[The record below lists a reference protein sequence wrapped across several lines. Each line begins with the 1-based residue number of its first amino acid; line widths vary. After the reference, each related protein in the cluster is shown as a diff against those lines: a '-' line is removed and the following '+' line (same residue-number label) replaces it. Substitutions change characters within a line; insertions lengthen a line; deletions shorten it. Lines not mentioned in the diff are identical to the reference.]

1 MTGEPNL
8 ISNQMYTLAQQA
20 VQAGHANVQMA
31 VENERLRH
39 RLNQRQA
46 TEDAYSQVQPHQGA
60 TLVLDRTGRWVE
72 LLNRE
77 VEWAGYYVPQPPSE
91 QRPFYAIQLKEIDR
105 VLCLSEQEFIN
116 DKVLIQR
123 IQELPGVEVKFRQ
136 SQRTTAFLLRKAFKP
151 LPYNLP
157 FYGGW
162 LLSQEE
168 DLDFKVFPTLS
179 THRAGDEFCDVVPLP
194 ALELPIHAVRE
205 WKRMGAIVADAN
217 VRWLLQLWFHGAV
230 LTTLLE
236 HMGYPIP
243 LALCLCTTGNA
254 WPSWLRG
261 FFQWFGDPA
270 LSLDMLP
277 VEFRRGLLYR
287 RDQPLLVVDSRQNA
301 YAPQNSELLERAL
314 TSRTVPWGKDSGL
327 TLKALPVIISPAAT
341 SLSCSPRTITLDL
354 VPEQLNLSKDTH
366 FSEWSSAMFQ
376 YLNWFIRYTKNTQ
389 LHLRK
394 LLKSYVSRAE
404 NDLESPLDAD
414 CARTLGILLALD
426 DHIHHFAVSIGASG
440 EEAEKNGKER
450 WLRWLL
456 EQTTWKTSDSYG
468 LADRFL
474 SIARS
479 HLSSGFLE
487 ACPVEYE
494 KLPSSDAVVFFDKDS
509 LFFTRGAFDQVCGQL
524 DQSQRVILSVLRD
537 TDILCGK
544 PINGTT
550 AMTRIRI
557 YNVYGC
563 SQSVSGYKF
572 RRDVFDRLGDPL
584 ILGEEE
590 VR

>member
-8 ISNQMYTLAQQA
+8 ISSQMYTLAQQA

-46 TEDAYSQVQPHQGA
+46 TEDAYSQVQPHQGT

-105 VLCLSEQEFIN
+105 VLCLSEQEFMN

-123 IQELPGVEVKFRQ
+123 IQELPGVEVKLRQ

-162 LLSQEE
+162 LLSQGE
-168 DLDFKVFPTLS
+168 DFDFQVFPTLS

-270 LSLDMLP
+270 LA
-277 VEFRRGLLYR
+277 E
-287 RDQPLLVVDSRQNA
+287 Q
-301 YAPQNSELLERAL
+301 
-314 TSRTVPWGKDSGL
+314 
-327 TLKALPVIISPAAT
+327 
-341 SLSCSPRTITLDL
+341 RTIWKVHWTQTAPGPLA
-354 VPEQLNLSKDTH
+354 
-366 FSEWSSAMFQ
+366 SSWHWMTIF
-376 YLNWFIRYTKNTQ
+376 T
-389 LHLRK
+389 
-394 LLKSYVSRAE
+394 
-404 NDLESPLDAD
+404 
-414 CARTLGILLALD
+414 ILLFLLGQAERRLKKTEKSGGFGGCWNRQHGKRAIAMD
-426 DHIHHFAVSIGASG
+426 LRTDSCPLHGHI
-440 EEAEKNGKER
+440 
-450 WLRWLL
+450 
-456 EQTTWKTSDSYG
+456 
-468 LADRFL
+468 
-474 SIARS
+474 
-479 HLSSGFLE
+479 
-487 ACPVEYE
+487 
-494 KLPSSDAVVFFDKDS
+494 
-509 LFFTRGAFDQVCGQL
+509 
-524 DQSQRVILSVLRD
+524 
-537 TDILCGK
+537 
-544 PINGTT
+544 
-550 AMTRIRI
+550 
-557 YNVYGC
+557 
-563 SQSVSGYKF
+563 
-572 RRDVFDRLGDPL
+572 
-584 ILGEEE
+584 
-590 VR
+590 